1 MNTKL
6 KPADRMP
13 GRVGL
18 PYLGNF
24 LALLQQQEL
33 FYWNRLWNYGKVF
46 KLAFMGKKY
55 AILVGPEAHRFVFK
69 EGAEKLSSRLGWE
82 ALEPVLTTD
91 MLLLQ
96 DGAEHRASRRLIL
109 PIFHHQAI
117 ASYFA
122 TMELIIA
129 EAVTDWGR
137 QGTIN
142 LNAELRKLTL
152 TVAVRIFLGSEKTE
166 EISLVRDWFATL
178 FEKGNRALVKW
189 DVPFTA
195 YGQSQAAR
203 RKIVDYIRQLV
214 RERQALGDADSKQD
228 ALGLLLHTVDED
240 GNTFS
245 ETQVINQAIGF
256 LFAAHETT
264 SNLMT
269 WVLYELGNRPEWRD
283 RLRNEYYQV
292 VGDAPIQ
299 GAHLRQLSQMANILK
314 EGERLYPPAPFIYR
328 GVVEEVEFSGY
339 RIPPGWTIALSP
351 LLSHRLPEIYAG
363 PEQFDPDRF
372 APPREEDR
380 RDQFALIGFGG
391 GAHSCLGLEFA
402 QMEMKLILAGL
413 LKHYDWEATPTIDEA
428 SYPIRRIYQQNT
440 KLQAKLVPI
449 ETKVEAIANA
459 SG

>member
-6 KPADRMP
+6 KPAEKMP
-13 GRVGL
+13 GSLGL

-24 LALLQQQEL
+24 FALLQQQEF
-33 FYWNRLWNYGKVF
+33 FYWNHLKDNEKVF
-46 KLAFMGKKY
+46 KMAFMGKKY
-55 AILVGPEAHRFVFK
+55 AILIGPDAHRFVFK
-69 EGAEKLSSRLGWE
+69 DGAEKLSSRLGWE

-122 TMELIIA
+122 TMDSIIT
-129 EAVTDWGR
+129 EAVTDWGE

-152 TVAVRIFLGSEKTE
+152 AVAIRIFLGSEKTE
-166 EISLVRDWFATL
+166 EISVVRDWFATL
-178 FEKGNRALVKW
+178 FEKANRALVKW

-195 YGQSQAAR
+195 HGQSQAAR
-203 RKIVDYIRQLV
+203 RKIVEYMRQLV
-214 RERQALGDADSKQD
+214 RERQALGEADSKQD
-228 ALGLLLHTVDED
+228 VLGLLLHTVDED
-240 GNTFS
+240 GNKFT
-245 ETQVINQAIGF
+245 ETQVINQAVGF

-264 SNLMT
+264 SNLIS
-269 WVLYELGNRPEWRD
+269 WVLFELGNRPEWRD
-283 RLRNEYYQV
+283 RLRTEYYQV

-299 GAHLRQLSQMANILK
+299 GAHLRQLSQMANVLK

-328 GVVEEVEFSGY
+328 GVVEEVEFAGY
-339 RIPPGWTIALSP
+339 RIPPGWTITLSP
-351 LLSHRLPEIYAG
+351 LLSHRLPEIYAE
-363 PEQFDPDRF
+363 PEQFNPDRF
-372 APPREEDR
+372 AAPREEDR

-391 GAHSCLGLEFA
+391 GAHSCLGVEFA
-402 QMEMKLILAGL
+402 QMEMKLILAKL
-413 LKHYDWEATPTIDEA
+413 LKQYYWEATPTITAET
-428 SYPIRRIYQQNT
+428 YPVRKIYQQNT
-440 KLQAKLVPI
+440 KIQAKLVPI
-449 ETKVEAIANA
+449 EAKVETIANL